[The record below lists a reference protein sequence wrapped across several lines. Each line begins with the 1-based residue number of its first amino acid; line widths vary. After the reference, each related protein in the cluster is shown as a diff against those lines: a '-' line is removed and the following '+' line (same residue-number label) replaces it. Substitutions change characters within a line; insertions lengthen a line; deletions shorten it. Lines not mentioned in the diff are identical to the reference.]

1 MSNIWV
7 ISDTHFGHSNIIR
20 YCNRPWQHGCGEVDV
35 HAMNKALTSNWNA
48 CVQPDDT
55 VVHVGDFAYGRTAS
69 PVSSYLEKL
78 NGYKILVKGNHDHC
92 IERMLEYGFDEVY
105 TQYKLEQQKVIFN
118 HYPPQK
124 MLKHTYQ
131 QYAGWTWVHGHIHN
145 NAESIAE
152 VEALRASGAFG
163 PLRLFNAS
171 VEVNDYKPVLLEEI
185 LNG

>member
-20 YCNRPWQHGCGEVDV
+20 YCNRPWQHGCG
-35 HAMNKALTSNWNA
+35 
-48 CVQPDDT
+48 
-55 VVHVGDFAYGRTAS
+55 
-69 PVSSYLEKL
+69 
-78 NGYKILVKGNHDHC
+78 
-92 IERMLEYGFDEVY
+92 
-105 TQYKLEQQKVIFN
+105 
-118 HYPPQK
+118 
-124 MLKHTYQ
+124 
-131 QYAGWTWVHGHIHN
+131 
-145 NAESIAE
+145 E